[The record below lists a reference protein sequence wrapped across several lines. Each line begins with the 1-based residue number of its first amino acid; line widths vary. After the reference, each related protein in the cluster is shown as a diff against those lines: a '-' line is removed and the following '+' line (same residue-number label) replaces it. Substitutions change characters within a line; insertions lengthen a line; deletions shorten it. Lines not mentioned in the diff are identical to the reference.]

1 MKCGH
6 QNSLSNDMDY
16 SNIEENIKASEAAD
30 LQYAQWYAQQP
41 DARKSAMML
50 SGYKMVADN
59 VTQQVKAK
67 NPFSTQSDVTM
78 RFIEVTQK
86 ADYSADTFA
95 FILET
100 MQKRSEKEWQQ
111 RFKAM
116 KKTLGWSYEDMA
128 TFMGAE
134 NAESVKSSIN
144 RKLPA
149 FAKLAVCVFEHLQN
163 QKT

>member
-1 MKCGH
+1 
-6 QNSLSNDMDY
+6 MDY
-16 SNIEENIKASEAAD
+16 SNIEENIRASEAAD
-30 LQYAQWYAQQP
+30 FQYAQWYAQQS
-41 DARKSAMML
+41 DERKSGMIL

-67 NPFSTQSDVTM
+67 NPFSTQSDVKM

-86 ADYSADTFA
+86 ADYSEEMFA

-116 KKTLGWSYEDMA
+116 KKELGWSYDDMA
-128 TFMGAE
+128 NFIGAE
-134 NAESVKSSIN
+134 NAQSVKSSIN

-149 FAKLAVCVFEHLQN
+149 FAKLAVCVFEQLKN
-163 QKT
+163 PKVS